1 MPTRKPLSLRGV
13 IIAPLALWLTISG
26 AACSSGVLSPLP
38 DPPPPGGEP
47 PGGGASAIIIFCDN
61 SDPACPSSIQ
71 FSLAAL
77 RDLFILVDWME
88 YPAGNHLQ
96 TLKIFLPDG
105 NLYQSF
111 ETTFEIV
118 GSPTGSLTT
127 VESLP
132 VAGSYITQRSLT
144 GDWRVEV
151 FLDGQFIVSRI
162 ATLSP

>member
-1 MPTRKPLSLRGV
+1 MPTRKPLSLRGA
-13 IIAPLALWLTISG
+13 IIVAAAFWLTISG
-26 AACSSGVLSPLP
+26 AACGGQSAVSNV
-38 DPPPPGGEP
+38 PPPGGGS
-47 PGGGASAIIIFCDN
+47 PGGGGSVIVFFCDN
-61 SDPACPSSIQ
+61 SDPLCTPSTV
-71 FSLAAL
+71 FSVSSL
-77 RDLFILVDWME
+77 RDLFISVVWMD

-105 NLYQSF
+105 NLYQTF

-127 VESLP
+127 VQSLP

-151 FLDGQFIVSRI
+151 SLEGQLITGGVV
-162 ATLSP
+162 TLSP

>member
-1 MPTRKPLSLRGV
+1 MPTHRPLSFWGV
-13 IIAPLALWLTISG
+13 IITAVAFWLTISG
-26 AACSSGVLSPLP
+26 AACSSGVLPPLP
-38 DPPPPGGEP
+38 DPPPPGGGP
-47 PGGGASAIIIFCDN
+47 PGGGGSAIVIFCDN
-61 SDPACPSSIQ
+61 SNPFCTPSTV
-71 FSLAAL
+71 FSVSSL
-77 RDLFILVDWME
+77 RDLFISVVWMD

-105 NLYQSF
+105 NLYQTF

-127 VESLP
+127 VQSLP

-151 FLDGQFIVSRI
+151 SLEGQFITGGVV
-162 ATLSP
+162 TLSP

>member
-1 MPTRKPLSLRGV
+1 MPTRKPLSLRGAIV
-13 IIAPLALWLTISG
+13 VAAAFWLTISG

-38 DPPPPGGEP
+38 DPPPPGGGP
-47 PGGGASAIIIFCDN
+47 PGGGGSAIVIFCDN
-61 SDPACPSSIQ
+61 SNPFCIPPTVFSVSS
-71 FSLAAL
+71 L
-77 RDLFILVDWME
+77 RDLFISVVWMD

-105 NLYQSF
+105 NLYQTF
-111 ETTFEIV
+111 ETTFAIAQI
-118 GSPTGSLTT
+118 PTGSFTT

-151 FLDGQFIVSRI
+151 SLDGQFIAARVV
-162 ATLSP
+162 TLSP

>member
-1 MPTRKPLSLRGV
+1 MPTRKLLSLRGV

-38 DPPPPGGEP
+38 DPSPPGDGL
-47 PGGGASAIIIFCDN
+47 PGGGGSAIVIFCDN
-61 SDPACPSSIQ
+61 SDPSCTASIQ
-71 FSLAAL
+71 FSVAAL
-77 RDLFILVDWME
+77 RDLFILVDWMD

-105 NLYQSF
+105 NLYQPF
-111 ETTFEIV
+111 ETTFAIAQT
-118 GSPTGSLTT
+118 PTGSFTT

-132 VAGSYITQRSLT
+132 VAGSHITQRSLT

-151 FLDGQFIVSRI
+151 FLDGQFIAARVV
-162 ATLSP
+162 TLSP